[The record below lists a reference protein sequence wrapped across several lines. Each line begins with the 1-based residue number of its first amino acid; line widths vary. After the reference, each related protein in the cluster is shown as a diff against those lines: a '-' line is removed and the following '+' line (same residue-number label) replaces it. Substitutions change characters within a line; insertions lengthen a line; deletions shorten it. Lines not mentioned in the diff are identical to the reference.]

1 MTKDLMKI
9 TVGELKD
16 LLADIDDATEIDVW
30 DSLGLVTKL
39 ELEVCDWGDAVG
51 KEISINIDGVYP
63 Y

>member
-1 MTKDLMKI
+1 MRI

-30 DSLGLVTKL
+30 DELGLVTKL
-39 ELEVCDWGDAVG
+39 ELEVCDWGDEVG